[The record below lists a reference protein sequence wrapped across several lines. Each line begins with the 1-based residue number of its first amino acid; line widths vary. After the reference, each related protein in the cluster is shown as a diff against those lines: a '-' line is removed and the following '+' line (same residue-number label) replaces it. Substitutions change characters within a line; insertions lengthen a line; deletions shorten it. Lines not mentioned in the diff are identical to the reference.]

1 MKYIIQGKEKIDKIM
16 MLIGFTSIK
25 SKKMH
30 SALIDYYCSDNN
42 RKKRAVAN
50 IFEVQEANLCRDIK
64 KINFVAGELERYKE
78 MEWPDYQALRNNKK
92 AA

>member
-1 MKYIIQGKEKIDKIM
+1 MRYIIQGKEKIDKIM

-42 RKKRAVAN
+42 RK
-50 IFEVQEANLCRDIK
+50 
-64 KINFVAGELERYKE
+64 
-78 MEWPDYQALRNNKK
+78 